1 MNNEEKSNGM
11 MQARVPVEHPMLVM
25 ASMLIG
31 AFVGMFSETSLNI
44 ALPQLMDNLHVTT
57 GTIQWLVTGYMLV
70 IGVVLPF
77 SSLISKWFTT
87 RQIIIFGLLA
97 FIVGS
102 VISALSS
109 TFALL
114 LVGRMIQGIATGL
127 ILPMMFTVAMLVF
140 PPYKLGAAM
149 GMCALVIMFAPAI
162 GPTLTGIIL
171 AKLSWNWIFWMF
183 VPFLAIALLLAIFG
197 LKNVGE
203 LTKPKVDV
211 ISLIESII
219 GFASIVTGV
228 SFASEKGWG
237 SPIVLGILA
246 LGIIVLAFYVKRQLS
261 LAEPVLNLKIFAI
274 PAFRT
279 GAILVMLDFGIIL
292 SAMYLLPMYIQK
304 GLLLPV
310 ALTGIIMLPGG
321 VINAAVSA
329 VAGRLYDKIG
339 AKAPIRIGLVIALI
353 GAIMLVCTTVNNSIA
368 YLIIAHVILMIGCPL
383 AMSPAQTYALNS
395 LEGPQSGD
403 GSTIMNTMQQIVGAI
418 ATALATSL
426 LGIGQVA
433 YQNHFGKGHLNAAFT
448 NGTHYGFYF
457 TIALIIV
464 GLILSFSVKSN
475 KKVAK

>member
-1 MNNEEKSNGM
+1 MNKEEKSNSL
-11 MQARVPVEHPMLVM
+11 MQARVPVGHPMLVM

-87 RQIIIFGLLA
+87 RQIVIFGLIA

-102 VISALSS
+102 IVSALSS

-114 LVGRMIQGIATGL
+114 LIGRMIQGIATGL

-140 PPYKLGAAM
+140 PPHKLGAAM

-183 VPFLAIALLLAIFG
+183 VPFLVIALLLAIFS

-211 ISLIESII
+211 ISLIESVV

-237 SPIVLGILA
+237 SPIVLGALA

-279 GAILVMLDFGIIL
+279 GAVLVMLDFGVIL
-292 SAMYLLPMYIQK
+292 SAMYLLPMYIQR

-329 VAGRLYDKIG
+329 FAGRLYDKIG
-339 AKAPIRIGLVIALI
+339 AKAPIRIGLIIALI
-353 GAIMLVCTTVNNSIA
+353 GAVMFVFTTVHTSIA
-368 YLIIAHVILMIGCPL
+368 YLLVAHIVMMIGCPL

-395 LEGPQSGD
+395 LAGPQSGD

-433 YQNHFGKGHLNAAFT
+433 YQNNFGKGHLNAAFT

-457 TIALIIV
+457 TIVLIVLGLII
-464 GLILSFSVKSN
+464 SFGVKGN